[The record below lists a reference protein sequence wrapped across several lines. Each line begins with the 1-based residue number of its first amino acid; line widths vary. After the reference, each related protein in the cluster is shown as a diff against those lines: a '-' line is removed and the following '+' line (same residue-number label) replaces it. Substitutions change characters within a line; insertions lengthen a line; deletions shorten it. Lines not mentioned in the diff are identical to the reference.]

1 MKPGD
6 TFHLADFA
14 GGHINFVLEVFPD
27 GSVITCNFTDYSNHS
42 DKTCVVEVGEHPNI
56 TKKSIVN
63 FPKAHHCEAGA
74 PMEAL
79 ARLIQGYKKSLS
91 PELLARIR
99 QAALVSPR
107 TADKIKEALKQ
118 KK

>member
-14 GGHINFVLEVFPD
+14 GGHINFVLEVFAD
-27 GSVITCNFTDYSNHS
+27 GSVITCNFTDCTNYC
-42 DKTCVVEVGEHPNI
+42 DKTCVVEAGEHPNI
-56 TKKSIVN
+56 TKKSVVN
-63 FPKAHHCEAGA
+63 FPKAHHCEAGV

-79 ARLIQGYKKSLS
+79 ARLIQSYKQPLS
-91 PELLARIR
+91 PALLARIR
-99 QAALVSPR
+99 QAALDSPR
-107 TADKIKEALKQ
+107 TSDIIKQALRQ